1 MDGAVSMTEPK
12 NIEEEA
18 GAEERFDN
26 AVANALKMPPKPHVK
41 VAKKKDG
48 QDKPDRPSRSS
59 KK

>member
-18 GAEERFDN
+18 GAKERFDN

-41 VAKKKDG
+41 KEKTDG
-48 QDKPDRPSRSS
+48 GKTKR
-59 KK
+59 K